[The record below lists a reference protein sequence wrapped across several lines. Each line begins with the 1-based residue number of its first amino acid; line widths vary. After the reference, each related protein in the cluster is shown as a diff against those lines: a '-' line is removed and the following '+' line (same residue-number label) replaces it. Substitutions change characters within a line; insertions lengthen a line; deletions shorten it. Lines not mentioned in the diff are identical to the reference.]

1 MLIEFLKTYI
11 IFTIF
16 MAPFVFIINMVFYY
30 EKEDDTNNLG
40 RFLFTLNNFKDDL
53 WDTSKQF
60 LGLSFFVALVYL
72 FLKAF

>member
-30 EKEDDTNNLG
+30 EKEDDTKNLG

-60 LGLSFFVALVYL
+60 LGLSFFVVMVYL

>member
-30 EKEDDTNNLG
+30 EKEDDTKNLG

-53 WDTSKQF
+53 WDASKQF
-60 LGLSFFVALVYL
+60 LGLSFFVAMVYL